1 MKSFTTV
8 TPAEMGGNPFDRI
21 GKDWML
27 ITAGDA
33 KKANTM
39 TASWGGL
46 GVLWN
51 KPVVFAFV
59 RPTRYT
65 YEFLEREDT
74 FSLSFFPDESTRA
87 ALTLCGRVSGRDT
100 DKIAAAGLH
109 LRTDAEAPYFD
120 EADTVLLCRKLAVQ
134 DIDPAGFIDPSIHQH
149 YHNDYHRVYVGEIL
163 RVLKADG
170 SHAQ

>member
-1 MKSFTTV
+1 MKTFTSIS
-8 TPAEMGGNPFDRI
+8 PAEMGGNPFHRI
-21 GKDWML
+21 GTDWML
-27 ITAGDA
+27 ITAGDENS
-33 KKANTM
+33 ANRM

-74 FSLSFFPDESTRA
+74 FSLSFFPDESTRQ

-100 DKIAAAGLH
+100 DKIADAGLT
-109 LRTDAEAPYFD
+109 LRTDAESPFFD
-120 EADTVLLCRKLAVQ
+120 EADSVPMTLLVYDVLMALEQ
-134 DIDPAGFIDPSIHQH
+134 EG
-149 YHNDYHRVYVGEIL
+149 NL
-163 RVLKADG
+163 RRRTDRLPGAREGLDAPKTCFWLEA
-170 SHAQ
+170 

>member
-1 MKSFTTV
+1 MKQFTDV
-8 TPAEMGGNPFDRI
+8 TPAELGGNPFHRI

-27 ITAGDA
+27 ITAGNGAD
-33 KKANTM
+33 ANTM
-39 TASWGGL
+39 TASWGGV

-74 FSLSFFPDESTRA
+74 FSLSFFPDESTRQ

-100 DKIAAAGLH
+100 DKITEAGLT
-109 LRTDAEAPYFD
+109 LRADAEAPYFD
-120 EADTVLLCRKLAVQ
+120 EADTVLVCRKIAVQ
-134 DIDPAGFIDPSIHQH
+134 DIDPKGFLDNSIHGH
-149 YHNDYHRVYVGEIL
+149 YADDYHRVYIGEIL
-163 RVLKADG
+163 RVRR
-170 SHAQ
+170 SE

>member
-1 MKSFTTV
+1 MNTFTEI
-8 TPAEMGGNPFDRI
+8 TPADISGNPFRLI

-27 ITAGDA
+27 ITAGNGE
-33 KKANTM
+33 KANTM

-51 KPVVFAFV
+51 KPVAFAFV

-74 FSLSFFPDESTRA
+74 FTLSFFPNESTRQ

-100 DKIAAAGLH
+100 DKIADAGLT
-109 LRTDAEAPYFD
+109 LRTDAEAPFFD
-120 EADTVLLCRKLAVQ
+120 EASLVLVCRKVAVQ
-134 DIDPAGFIDPSIHQH
+134 DIDPKGFLDDSIHSH
-149 YHNDYHRVYVGEIL
+149 YTDDYHRVYTGEIIRAL
-163 RVLKADG
+163 RAK
-170 SHAQ
+170 